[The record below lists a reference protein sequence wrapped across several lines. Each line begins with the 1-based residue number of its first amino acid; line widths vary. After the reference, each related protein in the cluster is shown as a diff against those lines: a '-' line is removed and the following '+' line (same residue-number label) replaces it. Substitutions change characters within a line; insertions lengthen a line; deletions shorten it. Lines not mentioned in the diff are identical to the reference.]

1 MKNFWVTFRYT
12 MQRMRGQI
20 LGWGLG
26 LAIYGLLIVPMYEVV
41 GSVPGRFQQMMQS
54 YPAEFLAFFG
64 ADANSMVTPASF
76 LKMYALSMF
85 PIILGIFAVQAGS
98 GLIVSDEE
106 RGRLDLIIAH
116 PVGRTPF
123 FFGRVLGLF
132 MASAA
137 IMLLAWLG
145 FCLTLGSAKMDLGW
159 GQMLVPFISLLVQIW
174 VFAALSL
181 VLSML
186 LPTRNLAGTVSGAVM
201 VASYFL
207 SSLAFMS
214 EGIVKIAKVLPYTYY
229 QVVFDFQEL
238 NLVWLISLLGACLVM
253 VLLTWFRFVRR
264 DIRLSGEGSWK
275 LPLIN
280 RKKAVI

>member
-85 PIILGIFAVQAGS
+85 PIIIGIFAIQAGS
-98 GLIVSDEE
+98 GLIVNDEE

-116 PVGRTPF
+116 PVGRTAF

-132 MASAA
+132 MASFA

-145 FCLTLGSAKMDLGW
+145 FCLTLGSANMDLGW
-159 GQMLVPFISLLVQIW
+159 GQMLVPFLSLTVQIW
-174 VFAALSL
+174 VFATLSL

-201 VASYFL
+201 VSSYFL

-214 EGIVKIAKVLPYTYY
+214 DGIEKIAKVFPYTYY

-238 NLVWLISLLGACLVM
+238 NLVWLISLLGASLVM
-253 VLLTWFRFVRR
+253 VLLTWLRFVRR
-264 DIRLSGEGSWK
+264 DIRLSGEGSWR
-275 LPLIN
+275 LPLIR